1 MQDIQQGGWTKPS
14 RAKKQVSTKSSEMS
28 CSDRTFAKSL
38 GGTIVGL
45 FFGLVYV
52 LSHRLARLSEAST
65 SDCACVEKMVM
76 RGERRDVA
84 AARRLVDCGRCSRCH
99 GLLEDP
105 FCSLNE
111 FDAQRQDGL
120 EADLR

>member
-1 MQDIQQGGWTKPS
+1 MQVKERRVPEGRQWRTKKKVMWGGG
-14 RAKKQVSTKSSEMS
+14 V
-28 CSDRTFAKSL
+28 
-38 GGTIVGL
+38 GTIVGL